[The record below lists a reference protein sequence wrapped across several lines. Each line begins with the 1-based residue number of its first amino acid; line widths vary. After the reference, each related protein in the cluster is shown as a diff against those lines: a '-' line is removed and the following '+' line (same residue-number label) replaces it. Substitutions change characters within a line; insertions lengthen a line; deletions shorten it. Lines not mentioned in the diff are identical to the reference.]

1 MKKSLI
7 MMGLILLAFAGTV
20 KAQMQS
26 PDTTARYFLIHAS
39 IGNLQEIVSGKLAMQ
54 KGTTPE
60 IRAFGKM
67 MVDDHGKAE
76 EQLMQVAKSQGIMLP
91 QAATEMPVADL
102 NFKRAQGVEFDH
114 LYVHAMVPGHRAT
127 LMMFRDYALTGKNPA
142 VRAFARQ
149 TSPVIK
155 KHLEEITT
163 IDQNMK

>member
-7 MMGLILLAFAGTV
+7 MMRLILLAFAGTV

-26 PDTTARYFLIHAS
+26 PDTTARYFLIQAS

-54 KGTTPE
+54 KGTTSE

-67 MVDDHGKAE
+67 MVDDHSRSEA
-76 EQLMQVAKSQGIMLP
+76 QLLTLAKMQGIALP
-91 QAATEMPVADL
+91 NAATEMPVADL
-102 NFKRAQGVEFDH
+102 NFKKAQGAEFNH
-114 LYVHAMVPGHRAT
+114 LYVHAMVPGHRET

-155 KHLEEITT
+155 EHLEEITT